1 MTDTECT
8 AIPLVPDDSGTLS
21 IGTHQASASNSCNSI
36 VYPLFLIV
44 VIGVFAFLFI
54 RRIIRKCKGGS
65 IHE

>member
-21 IGTHQASASNSCNSI
+21 IGTYEASASNSCNSI
-36 VYPLFLIV
+36 AYPLFMIV
-44 VIGVFAFLFI
+44 VIGVFAFLLI

-65 IHE
+65 NHD

>member
-21 IGTHQASASNSCNSI
+21 IGTYEEASSSCNSI
-36 VYPLFLIV
+36 AYPLFMIV
-44 VIGVFAFLFI
+44 VIGVFAFLLI

-65 IHE
+65 NHD

>member
-21 IGTHQASASNSCNSI
+21 IGTHEAASSSCNSI
-36 VYPLFLIV
+36 AYPLFMIV
-44 VIGVFAFLFI
+44 VIGVFAFIFI

-65 IHE
+65 KND

>member
-1 MTDTECT
+1 MTDIECT

-21 IGTHQASASNSCNSI
+21 IGTYEEASSSCNSI
-36 VYPLFLIV
+36 VYPLFMIV

-65 IHE
+65 NHE

>member
-1 MTDTECT
+1 MIDTECT

-21 IGTHQASASNSCNSI
+21 IGTHEAAASNSCNSI
-36 VYPLFLIV
+36 VYPLFMIV

-65 IHE
+65 NHE